1 MTNQPTL
8 MRLVRLYHLG
18 DPIMKHQ
25 LTSLVHWLLAVVYGL
40 LSNPRRLR
48 LALTVLVV
56 AVALLVLLVPSLHP
70 FADAISGGGGH

>member
-1 MTNQPTL
+1 
-8 MRLVRLYHLG
+8 
-18 DPIMKHQ
+18 MKHQ
-25 LTSLVHWLLAVVYGL
+25 LTSLIHWLLAVIYGL

-70 FADAISGGGGH
+70 FADAMSGSGGH